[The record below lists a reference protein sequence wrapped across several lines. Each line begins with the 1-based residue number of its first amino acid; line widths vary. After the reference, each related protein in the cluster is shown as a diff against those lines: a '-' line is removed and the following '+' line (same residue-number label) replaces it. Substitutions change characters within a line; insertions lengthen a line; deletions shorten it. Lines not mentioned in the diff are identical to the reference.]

1 MIRMDLRGNQADQR
15 RSHADKALSQER
27 QRRPAVLLS
36 RLLQCQV
43 SQLLGQ
49 ARSSQISARSD
60 ALATPHGGESLATCG
75 RTTLLEAYWRSLA
88 AMVVFQEQF
97 VDARVRLRLDR
108 TLVNDDLHRAKEKLE
123 PVTGRSKA
131 EAARPVWMNFAKLQ
145 VPKLQ
150 ADPRRQRCSCRVSPD
165 GA

>member
-1 MIRMDLRGNQADQR
+1 MPTR
-15 RSHADKALSQER
+15 RSPAATSRPLVKTLAVSGEPAPWASSLVTDFSPIRCFGNATW
-27 QRRPAVLLS
+27 RRPS
-36 RLLQCQV
+36 R
-43 SQLLGQ
+43 
-49 ARSSQISARSD
+49 A
-60 ALATPHGGESLATCG
+60 ATAESLATCG

-88 AMVVFQEQF
+88 AMVFFQEQF

-131 EAARPVWMNFAKLQ
+131 EAARLVWMNFAKLQ